1 MTQQKLPAYFKEYL
15 DERFGRVLEEIQD
28 VKEDVASLKK
38 SVSGTNTQINKLWI
52 GLGIVVIVLLVHFGE
67 SSGDILR
74 FFGFL

>member
-38 SVSGTNTQINKLWI
+38 SVSGTKTQ
-52 GLGIVVIVLLVHFGE
+52 
-67 SSGDILR
+67 
-74 FFGFL
+74 